1 MIPRKTNFTVL
12 IVEYV
17 DKEAEIILLIVI
29 HATLVYL
36 IKDLTITN
44 AWKMLFAKN
53 AQYVSKINSIQLS
66 PQFSSNADILCI
78 DSALLIFHNTNIS
91 VHSAIKAFVTW
102 LSKKK
107 TLIWKLN

>member
-1 MIPRKTNFTVL
+1 MIPPKTNFIVL
-12 IVEYV
+12 IVGYV
-17 DKEAEIILLIVI
+17 GKVAEIILLIVM

-44 AWKMLFAKN
+44 AWKMPYAKN
-53 AQYVSKINSIQLS
+53 AQYVSKTNSIQLS
-66 PQFSSNADILCI
+66 PQFSSNVGTLCI

-107 TLIWKLN
+107 TLIWK